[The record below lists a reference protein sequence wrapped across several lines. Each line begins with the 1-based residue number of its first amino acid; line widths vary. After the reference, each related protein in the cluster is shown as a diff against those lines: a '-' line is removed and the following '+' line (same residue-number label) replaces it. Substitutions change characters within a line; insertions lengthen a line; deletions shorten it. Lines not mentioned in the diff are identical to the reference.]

1 MYTQTHSLNSELNE
15 VEEKV
20 GLGIKEVGGVVDDS
34 TTSSVLSGVRNGW
47 SRRKDLHM
55 PYTLYKPCKPCCI
68 TSYMMC
74 VTVCVVNG
82 TRKILPWTMWLCSE
96 EHIFA
101 KEVE

>member
-47 SRRKDLHM
+47 RRKDLHM
-55 PYTLYKPCKPCCI
+55 AYTLYKPCKPCCI
-68 TSYMMC
+68 TSDVMC

-82 TRKILPWTMWLCSE
+82 TRKILPETIWLCSE